1 LSGASWAQR
10 LLTISGEES
19 PTRLMLYE
27 QFILV
32 SGLFLFV
39 FIQLNRWTNVQM
51 GPRAP
56 ISMLA

>member
-1 LSGASWAQR
+1 
-10 LLTISGEES
+10 
-19 PTRLMLYE
+19 LYE